1 MCKGNC
7 ELCPRLII
15 SSAVSF
21 TAGNLE
27 INIPAGTYNNGCKYC
42 IVVAQS
48 IPTTATVDAPVYVT
62 IGTDTTLYPLNKCD
76 CNQVTVC
83 SMRTRT
89 RYPVMVKTTG
99 TGGSFRLLRKICCAP
114 NNNLAS
120 LPVAAD
126 AGGGGA

>member
-27 INIPAGTYNNGCKYC
+27 INIPTGTYNNGCKYC

-48 IPTTATVDAPVYVT
+48 IPTTATVGAPVYVT

-76 CNQVTVC
+76 CSQATVC

-89 RYPVMVKTTG
+89 KYPVVVMTTG
-99 TGGSFRLLRKICCAP
+99 TGGSFKLLRKICCAP
-114 NNNLAS
+114 ANNLAS
-120 LPVAAD
+120 LPVAAA
-126 AGGGGA
+126 AGGDGA